1 MREYLIASLL
11 IFGTFLSIVSAL
23 GILRLPDIL
32 MRLQAMSKA
41 STLGI
46 TCTVAAVAL
55 YFNSAEISVRALFVI
70 TFLFL
75 TSPILAHLIARNAY
89 HSDAPLWKGTV
100 CNDLPKQYK
109 TSKPTED
116 AKD

>member
-1 MREYLIASLL
+1 MRDFLIILLL
-11 IFGTFLSIVSAL
+11 IFGTFLSMVSVL

-46 TCTVAAVAL
+46 TCTVAGMAV
-55 YFNSAEISVRALFVI
+55 YFGSVEISIRALFVV

-75 TSPILAHLIARNAY
+75 TSPILAHLIARSAY
-89 HSDAPLWKGTV
+89 RSQVPLWKGTV
-100 CNDLPKQYK
+100 CDELRDKIKEHPQ
-109 TSKPTED
+109 S
-116 AKD
+116 